1 MPIKIGLSEKDLIS
15 NSILYS
21 IPANSKLEAQIA
33 VDMDHIVS
41 GELCRYKK
49 NNQEFVWGFTGKEDP
64 CHQLNISPNFNVI
77 IPCYIKTNDHI
88 KELVYIRGPKQFAT
102 ELLKLKNRFGDI
114 KGLVVQF
121 ERKDGKF
128 AKYTISPTGIISK
141 LQEVDESVILKPL
154 VSKIFQGTSTEVF
167 DWLGSKINI
176 KKDPTIGLDEE
187 EL

>member
-1 MPIKIGLSEKDLIS
+1 MPIKIGLSESDLEG

-49 NNQEFVWGFTGKEDP
+49 NNDEFVWEYTGKEDP
-64 CHQLNISPNFNVI
+64 CYQLNINPSFNVI
-77 IPCYIKTNDHI
+77 IPCYVKLNKHI
-88 KELVYIRGPKQFAT
+88 KQLVYIRGPKQFAT
-102 ELLKLKNRFGDI
+102 ELLKLEKKFGDI
-114 KGLVVQF
+114 RGMVVQF
-121 ERKDGKF
+121 ERKDGKY

-141 LQEVDESVILKPL
+141 LQEVDIDNILKPL
-154 VSKIFQGTSTEVF
+154 VSKIFQGTSSQVY

-176 KKDPTIGLDEE
+176 KANPTMGLDEE